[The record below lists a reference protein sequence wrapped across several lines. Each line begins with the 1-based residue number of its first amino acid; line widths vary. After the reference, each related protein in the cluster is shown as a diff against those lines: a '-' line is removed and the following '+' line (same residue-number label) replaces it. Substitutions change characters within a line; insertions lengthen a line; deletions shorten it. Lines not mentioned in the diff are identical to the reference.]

1 MIKVIGIGN
10 VLMGDDGI
18 GIKVVEALD
27 EKLGN
32 IGVDC
37 IKAETDVD
45 YALDNMKDGDFL
57 FIIDSISEKTAK
69 YGEIIEISIEQ
80 VVNNNRSFSVHNMSL
95 ISAIRELNIK
105 VSGIILGIKAES
117 IEFNFDLSDQLKS
130 EFNIICSKVYE
141 VVEKNIFEYERKEKG
156 NA

>member
-27 EKLGN
+27 EKLRN

-45 YALDNMKDGDFL
+45 YALDNIKDGDFL

-69 YGEIIEISIEQ
+69 YGEIMEISIEQ

-141 VVEKNIFEYERKEKG
+141 VVEKKIFEYERKEKG